1 MRGAI
6 RSVPAGRYSAERHI
20 DHDGLGTRMIAVRV
34 AIEVGEDS
42 LTFDFSESDPQCA
55 GYVNSTIANTASS
68 SYLALFTSIGSG
80 IRINEGVLRALEIV
94 APEGTIVNALEPAPV
109 TGCTISASQAII
121 EACWLALAQAVPERV
136 DAAWGRW
143 CAPATMGINP
153 RTGAPFGDIHFL
165 CKGGAGASKGIDGW
179 DHLGTVV
186 CAGGLRSPDPE
197 LHELADP
204 YTVLQY
210 EFWPDSA
217 GAGEWRGGLGTM
229 YRFRVDAP
237 GDRRGQLRR
246 RQPARDGAVRPR
258 GRPRRAAAPAAAA
271 QGGRR
276 DDRGRRGGVLRPRRG
291 RRLRDPAER
300 RGGYGDPRKRPA
312 ELVERDVRDGVVSA
326 EAAREKYGR

>member
-1 MRGAI
+1 M
-6 RSVPAGRYSAERHI
+6 
-20 DHDGLGTRMIAVRV
+20 
-34 AIEVGEDS
+34 
-42 LTFDFSESDPQCA
+42 
-55 GYVNSTIANTASS
+55 
-68 SYLALFTSIGSG
+68 SIGSG

-94 APEGTIVNALEPAPV
+94 APPGTIVNALEPAPV
-109 TGCTISASQAII
+109 TGCTISAAQAII

-143 CAPATMGINP
+143 CAPATMGST
-153 RTGAPFGDIHFL
+153 RARARRSATSTSSARAA
-165 CKGGAGASKGIDGW
+165 AGASKGIDGW

-237 GDRRGQLRR
+237 GNRRGQLRR
-246 RQPARDGAVRPR
+246 RQPARDGAVRAR
-258 GRPRRAAAPAAAA
+258 GRPRR
-271 QGGRR
+271 RR
-276 DDRGRRGGVLRPRRG
+276 RTSCGCTRR
-291 RRLRDPAER
+291 
-300 RGGYGDPRKRPA
+300 
-312 ELVERDVRDGVVSA
+312 
-326 EAAREKYGR
+326 AAR